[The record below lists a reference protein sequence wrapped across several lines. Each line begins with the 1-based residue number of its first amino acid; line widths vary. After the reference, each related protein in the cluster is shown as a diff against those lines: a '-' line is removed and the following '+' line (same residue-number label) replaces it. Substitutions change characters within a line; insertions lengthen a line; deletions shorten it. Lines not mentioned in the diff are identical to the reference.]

1 MAKATGSSRETNSTT
16 KKALD
21 GRTKAAKVMSG
32 KLDAK
37 KKNK

>member
-1 MAKATGSSRETNSTT
+1 MTKATGSSRGTNSTK

-37 KKNK
+37 KKI

>member
-1 MAKATGSSRETNSTT
+1 MAKATGSSTK

-32 KLDAK
+32 KFEAQ